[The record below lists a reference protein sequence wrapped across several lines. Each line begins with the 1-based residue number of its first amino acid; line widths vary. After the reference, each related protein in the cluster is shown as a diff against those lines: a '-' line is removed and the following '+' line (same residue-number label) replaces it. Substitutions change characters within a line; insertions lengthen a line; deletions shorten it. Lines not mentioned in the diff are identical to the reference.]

1 MTSFVLTNRVQYS
14 VSITIFFIV
23 FGSKVNAITCWSRA
37 SYRKCLNR
45 KSDVKSFFCHKKST
59 LVTILYHTIFLPGI
73 VTVVIFV
80 VVEVVLA
87 VDGVVVVATIND
99 I

>member
-1 MTSFVLTNRVQYS
+1 M
-14 VSITIFFIV
+14 
-23 FGSKVNAITCWSRA
+23 
-37 SYRKCLNR
+37 
-45 KSDVKSFFCHKKST
+45 
-59 LVTILYHTIFLPGI
+59 VTILYHTIFLPGI

>member
-1 MTSFVLTNRVQYS
+1 M
-14 VSITIFFIV
+14 
-23 FGSKVNAITCWSRA
+23 NAITCWSRA

-45 KSDVKSFFCHKKST
+45 KSDVKSFFFHKST